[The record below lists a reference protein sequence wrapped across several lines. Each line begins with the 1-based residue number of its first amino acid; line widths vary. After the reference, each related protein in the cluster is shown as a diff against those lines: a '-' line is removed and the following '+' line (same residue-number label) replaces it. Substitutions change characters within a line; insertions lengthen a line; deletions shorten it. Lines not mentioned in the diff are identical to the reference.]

1 MILDLLIPFGVAA
14 LLGIW
19 ELYSL
24 HRDDRRRAAEA
35 ERARRESA
43 GSAG

>member
-1 MILDLLIPFGVAA
+1 MILDLLIPFGAAA

-24 HRDDRRRAAEA
+24 HRHDRRRAADE
-35 ERARRESA
+35 RRESA

>member
-24 HRDDRRRAAEA
+24 HRHDRRHAADA